1 MIFSSVFENIN
12 VRLSLKNAPQMPPIK
27 ATYQRQQR
35 WSDGD
40 EGLSLDEN
48 SEPRLRTFG

>member
-1 MIFSSVFENIN
+1 
-12 VRLSLKNAPQMPPIK
+12 MPPIK
-27 ATYQRQQR
+27 ATNQRQQR

-48 SEPRLRTFG
+48 SDPPLKSERTNNAGDAPHDRLPVTTPLI